1 MCDLWYT
8 YTMTLSNVD
17 KVNLVK
23 VTKFEDDF
31 LIFEEQ
37 MTQTIALEKKI
48 WIRLLFWKAKG

>member
-1 MCDLWYT
+1 
-8 YTMTLSNVD
+8 MTLSNVD

-37 MTQTIALEKKI
+37 MTQTIALEKKSE
-48 WIRLLFWKAKG
+48 LDYYF